1 MSQIRFEELSNYL
14 ENKTHIIGCDECGYG
29 AWSGP
34 LVVCGVQAPKDW
46 NLVGLNDS
54 KKLSAAKRE
63 ALQAKLLDLA
73 DKKVIN
79 CFLVEKSNI
88 EIDKVGVGVALK
100 QSYVEVFKS
109 LYTPESLIVSDG
121 ILKFDGMGVDT
132 FDQVS
137 IIKADGQIPA
147 VMAASI
153 LAKTYRDS
161 LMKEL
166 HKLYPEYDWENN
178 VGYGVASHKAAIK
191 KIGFTELHRRSY
203 NIKI

>member
-1 MSQIRFEELSNYL
+1 MKIDIKDFPTFVSEKKFV
-14 ENKTHIIGCDECGYG
+14 IGCDEVGYG
-29 AWSGP
+29 CWAGP
-34 LVVCGVQAPKDW
+34 LVVCGVRAPKDW

-63 ALQAKLLDLA
+63 ALQAKLLDLV
-73 DKKVIN
+73 DKKDIN
-79 CFLVEKSNI
+79 CFLVEKSNT
-88 EIDKVGVGVALK
+88 EIDKMGVGVALK

-191 KIGFTELHRRSY
+191 KIGLTELHRRSY

>member
-1 MSQIRFEELSNYL
+1 MKIDIKYFPTFVSEKQFV
-14 ENKTHIIGCDECGYG
+14 IGCDEVGYG
-29 AWSGP
+29 CWAGP

-63 ALQAKLLDLA
+63 ALQVKLLDLA
-73 DKKVIN
+73 YKKVIN

-100 QSYVEVFKS
+100 QSYVEIFKS

-161 LMKEL
+161 VMKEL
-166 HKLYPEYDWENN
+166 HKLYPEYDWDNN
-178 VGYGVASHKAAIK
+178 VGYGTASHKAAIK
-191 KIGFTELHRRSY
+191 KIGFSELHRRSY